1 MSAID
6 RSGYEVTDAFFGRPF
21 IEVDEDRDRPSPHR
35 FVQGGFAGTDTEFA
49 FYFPP
54 AEHYS
59 GRMFQ
64 PLEGGNGGH
73 AVTFGGGILGEMF
86 QRIAMS
92 ARLGGYM
99 VESNQG
105 HKGDDFD
112 PKAGEDPTLYGHRA
126 SAESARLSKYVAAQ
140 VYGEAPH
147 HSYVW
152 GGSGGGRRS
161 PLCLENSPDAWDG
174 ALPFAGGGPIVEH
187 GNTDKIKGAQTMS
200 FASMFNCQRILG
212 DETVTIADAVAPGG
226 SGDPFVG
233 LNTHQRE
240 EL

>member
-6 RSGYEVTDAFFGRPF
+6 LSGYEFTGAFFGRPF
-21 IEVDEDRDRPSPHR
+21 IDVDEDRDRPSPHR

-59 GRMFQ
+59 GRIFQ

-73 AVTFGGGILGEMF
+73 AVTFGGGLLGEMF

-105 HKGDDFD
+105 HKGDDFA

-140 VYGEAPH
+140 VYGSAPH

-161 PLCLENSPDAWDG
+161 PLCLENAPGVWDG
-174 ALPFAGGGPIVEH
+174 CLPSARGGEIGEH
-187 GNTDKIKGAQTMS
+187 GNTKRIKTSSTMGFGTLFNVQRLLGYQKILA
-200 FASMFNCQRILG
+200 L
-212 DETVTIADAVAPGG
+212 ADRTAPGG
-226 SGDPFVG
+226 IGNPFGG
-233 LNTHQRE
+233 LPPHEQ
-240 EL
+240 